1 MTAMNSTMT
10 RPVVTLSLAAFLVAG
25 TAGCASLNRT
35 EKGAII
41 GAASGAAV
49 GGVVGKAAG
58 STTKGVIIG
67 AVIGGAAGAVIGRQ
81 MDQKADEL
89 EAELENAR
97 VERVGEGI
105 LVTFESGLLF
115 DFDSSQLR
123 AASRSNLTELA
134 GTLNDMADT
143 ELLIAGHTDSVG
155 SDDYNFGLSERRAQA
170 SADYLMTRGVS
181 GSRINIVGLGET
193 EPVDTNDTASGR
205 QANRRVEVAIYA
217 SEDMRDELRQR
228 YGTN

>member
-1 MTAMNSTMT
+1 MNSTVT
-10 RPVVTLSLAAFLVAG
+10 RTGIALSLAAFLLAG
-25 TAGCASLNRT
+25 TTGCASLNRT

-81 MDQKADEL
+81 MDQKAQEL
-89 EAELENAR
+89 EAELENAK

-134 GTLNDMADT
+134 GTLEEMADT
-143 ELLIAGHTDSVG
+143 ELLVAGHTDAVG
-155 SDDYNFGLSERRAQA
+155 SDDYNFALSERRAQA
-170 SADYLMTRGVS
+170 AADFLMSRGVS

-193 EPVDTNDTASGR
+193 EPVGSNDTDAGR

-217 SEDMRDELRQR
+217 SEEMQDELRAR

>member
-1 MTAMNSTMT
+1 MTSTVT
-10 RPVVTLSLAAFLVAG
+10 RTGIAFSLAAFF
-25 TAGCASLNRT
+25 TAGMTGCAALNRT

-58 STTKGVIIG
+58 STSKGVIIG

-81 MDQKADEL
+81 MDQKAEEL
-89 EAELENAR
+89 EAELENAK

-123 AASRSNLTELA
+123 AASRQNLSELA
-134 GTLNDMADT
+134 GTLNEMADS

-155 SDDYNFGLSERRAQA
+155 SDDYNYALSERRAQSA
-170 SADYLMTRGVS
+170 ADYLMSRGVS

-193 EPVDTNDTASGR
+193 EPVDTNDTTAGR

-217 SEDMRDELRQR
+217 SEEMRDELRAR
-228 YGTN
+228 YGTGN

>member
-1 MTAMNSTMT
+1 MNSTVT
-10 RPVVTLSLAAFLVAG
+10 RAGVALSLAAFLTAG
-25 TAGCASLNRT
+25 TTGCASLNRT

-58 STTKGVIIG
+58 STSKGVIIG

-81 MDQKADEL
+81 MDQKAEEL
-89 EAELENAR
+89 EAQLENAE

-123 AASRSNLTELA
+123 AASRQNLTELST
-134 GTLNDMADT
+134 TLEEMADT
-143 ELLIAGHTDSVG
+143 ELLVAGHTDSVG
-155 SDDYNFGLSERRAQA
+155 SDDYNFALSERRAQA
-170 SADYLMTRGVS
+170 AADFLMSRGVS

-193 EPVDTNDTASGR
+193 EPVDSNDTAAGR
-205 QANRRVEVAIYA
+205 QSNRRVEMAIYA
-217 SEDMRDELRQR
+217 SEEMRDELRAR
-228 YGTN
+228 YGADN